1 MIEMFKNSKSKII
14 LISSLV
20 VIIIVSIVVGIVLN
34 SNKKKETKVTTNSL
48 NETIKVA
55 ENTSKETVSENT
67 KSSEINNS
75 TEESKTEEIT
85 ENESETEE
93 SSYIEENITEEQKNY
108 SENNEE
114 QNYIKNENEN
124 SNNES
129 NNTPSNEP
137 EYNPPAEIPT
147 QPAKKGEAHIVYK
160 PDGTW
165 DLQNTYFDN
174 SKACSEFET
183 NNGNVLVYIT
193 ETNEFKNF
201 INENNLNGFTH
212 IQAPLSSR
220 GTIYIDSFN
229 YIIFTKN
236 DDRIRVRY
244 NRSSN
249 YFYIVN

>member
-1 MIEMFKNSKSKII
+1 MFKNSKSKII

-75 TEESKTEEIT
+75 TEEFKTEEIT

-93 SSYIEENITEEQKNY
+93 SSYVEENITEDQKNY

-114 QNYIKNENEN
+114 QNYVQNESEN

-129 NNTPSNEP
+129 DNTPSNEP

-147 QPAKKGEAHIVYK
+147 QPAKKGEAHIAYK

-174 SKACSEFET
+174 NKATIGINISKGIMETSE
-183 NNGNVLVYIT
+183 YID
-193 ETNEFKNF
+193 FKK
-201 INENNLNGFTH
+201 INNLDTYRVQS
-212 IQAPLSSR
+212 QASS
-220 GTIYIDSFN
+220 GGKNDPIYIDN
-229 YIIFTKN
+229 YTFLIFTRDGGEIIAK
-236 DDRIRVRY
+236 Y

-249 YFYIVN
+249 SFYIVN

>member
-48 NETIKVA
+48 NETIKVV

-147 QPAKKGEAHIVYK
+147 QPAKKGEAHIAYK
-160 PDGTW
+160 PDGTL
-165 DLQNTYFDN
+165 DLQNTYFDDP
-174 SKACSEFET
+174 KAYRDFNT
-183 NNGNVLVYIT
+183 NNDGLLGYIT

-212 IQAPLSSR
+212 IQSSLCTN
-220 GTIYIDSFN
+220 GTVYIDSFN

-236 DDRIRVRY
+236 DDRVRMRY

>member
-1 MIEMFKNSKSKII
+1 MFKNSKSKII
-14 LISSLV
+14 LISSLI
-20 VIIIVSIVVGIVLN
+20 VIIIVSIVVGIILN
-34 SNKKKETKVTTNSL
+34 SNKKKETKVTTNSS

-67 KSSEINNS
+67 KSSEMDSS
-75 TEESKTEEIT
+75 TEESKTEEVT
-85 ENESETEE
+85 ENESEIEE
-93 SSYIEENITEEQKNY
+93 SSYVENITEEQRNY
-108 SENNEE
+108 SENSEE
-114 QNYIKNENEN
+114 QNYVQNENEN

>member
-1 MIEMFKNSKSKII
+1 MFKNSKSKII

-55 ENTSKETVSENT
+55 ENASKETVSENT
-67 KSSEINNS
+67 KSSEINSS
-75 TEESKTEEIT
+75 TEESKTEEVT
-85 ENESETEE
+85 ENESEIEE
-93 SSYIEENITEEQKNY
+93 SSYVENITEEQKNY

-114 QNYIKNENEN
+114 QNYVQNENEN
-124 SNNES
+124 SNDES
-129 NNTPSNEP
+129 DNTPSNEP

-147 QPAKKGEAHIVYK
+147 QPAKTGEAHIAYK

-165 DLQNTYFDN
+165 DLQNTYFDD
-174 SKACSEFET
+174 SKACSKFET

-212 IQAPLSSR
+212 IQAPLSSG

-249 YFYIVN
+249 SFYIVN